1 MAMVT
6 RHVLVVDDDAMIRS
20 LLATLLKRINVTCD
34 FAVDGDD
41 AIQRLQQRRYSVI
54 LLDLMMPQTDG
65 FGVLAW
71 LRTSG
76 IMTPVVVVTAAGAAK
91 TKDLDPFRVKAIL
104 SKPFEIH
111 ELADTVTAICE
122 ADDERANV
130 AG

>member
-1 MAMVT
+1 MVMDT

-20 LLATLLKRINVTCD
+20 LLATLLKRIGVTCD
-34 FAVDGDD
+34 FAVNGDD
-41 AIQRLQQRRYSVI
+41 AIERLQHRRYSVI

-76 IMTPVVVVTAAGAAK
+76 ILTPVVVVTAAGAGK

-111 ELADTVTAICE
+111 ELTDTVIAICE
-122 ADDERANV
+122 AGEEQANA